1 MSTRA
6 ASVATSQTA
15 KRTLVN
21 LLFQS
26 KYTRKGPDAH
36 RKLDV
41 ASYSYVELRDAYLK
55 RIQLI
60 HPDKATSLQ
69 SQKEIKANSNDHDP
83 AEGESYNKNEGA
95 RSKNSDWNH
104 YDIGDECY
112 SWNEI
117 NIKAKKKNGHDAFIE
132 LQEAWKKYDKLA
144 RSMQKGKSESEIR
157 GVQENFTLFGVGC
170 SFSDNNDEKNKRSK
184 IMDQACK
191 GWFASGELSET
202 TTTGN
207 EEEKMDIATGRKRVS
222 LVDDELFVDMNNI
235 NVNPPSSFRLRTKKS
250 LIDHLIPGSRF
261 RSNLNKG
268 NQ

>member
-69 SQKEIKANSNDHDP
+69 SQKV
-83 AEGESYNKNEGA
+83 
-95 RSKNSDWNH
+95 
-104 YDIGDECY
+104 
-112 SWNEI
+112 
-117 NIKAKKKNGHDAFIE
+117 
-132 LQEAWKKYDKLA
+132 
-144 RSMQKGKSESEIR
+144 MQKSE
-157 GVQENFTLFGVGC
+157 
-170 SFSDNNDEKNKRSK
+170 
-184 IMDQACK
+184 
-191 GWFASGELSET
+191 
-202 TTTGN
+202 
-207 EEEKMDIATGRKRVS
+207 
-222 LVDDELFVDMNNI
+222 
-235 NVNPPSSFRLRTKKS
+235 KKS
-250 LIDHLIPGSRF
+250 VFRF
-261 RSNLNKG
+261 FMQITYISIT
-268 NQ
+268 